1 LGLLDTFKKPEIY
14 KFLLVGAIGS
24 LILFFLTIFFTSIF
38 EIFYVISTV
47 IAFEIS
53 LIWSFFINDKWTFGK
68 SKKTS
73 KRYVRFVKYNFF
85 ALISLGIIQAVMITL
100 VTVIDLH
107 YSYSQAVGIIVA
119 FFFNFFSSK
128 HISFKN

>member
-1 LGLLDTFKKPEIY
+1 M
-14 KFLLVGAIGS
+14 
-24 LILFFLTIFFTSIF
+24 
-38 EIFYVISTV
+38 

-53 LIWSFFINDKWTFGK
+53 LIWGFFINDKWTFGK

-73 KRYVRFVKYNFF
+73 KGYVRFVKYNFF

-107 YSYSQAVGIIVA
+107 YSYSQAAGIIVA